1 MGYKGNKMDTK
12 NILTGLAGLMIGGL
26 IVSVA
31 ENNNYSYL
39 SSTTMGGMTASMQ
52 HKSGDD
58 FDKAFLVGMI
68 EHHGGA
74 IAMAKLAQTQS
85 KHAEIK
91 NLAGDIINA
100 QEKEI
105 DTMQTWQEVWG
116 YTHKPSIQS
125 SGDGG
130 EMMHN

>member
-1 MGYKGNKMDTK
+1 MDTK
-12 NILTGLAGLMIGGL
+12 NILTGLTGLIIGGL

-31 ENNNYSYL
+31 ANNNYSHL
-39 SSTTMGGMTASMQ
+39 SSTSMGGMTASMQ

-68 EHHGGA
+68 EHHEGA
-74 IAMAKLAQTQS
+74 VAMAKLAQTQS
-85 KHAEIK
+85 KHEEVK
-91 NLAGDIINA
+91 KLAGEIINA

-105 DTMQTWQEVWG
+105 DMMQTWQEIWG

-130 EMMHN
+130 AMMQH